1 MEPGVAS
8 RLIILLILLLL
19 SAFFSSA
26 ETAFMALNKLRIRSN
41 ADEGSKKAKLVLS
54 LIDDPSKLLSTVLVG
69 NNVVNLAA
77 SALTTTLILDLF
89 GNKAVGIAT
98 GVLTLLI
105 LIFGEITP
113 KTLATRKA
121 EHLAYVYAPF
131 INLLVIVLTPVT
143 FIVNKLAYVVLR
155 IFGVNPNKK
164 DVQVTEDELL
174 TMVDVSSEEGVLE
187 EDEKEMINNVV
198 DFGDTVAK
206 DVMVPSIKMTCVP
219 SDISYEDLVSIFRR
233 EKYSRM
239 PVYKENK
246 DNIVGIIWAKDLLVN
261 YDETSEFDIMNYL
274 REAYFTYEFKK
285 TRELMSDMREEYKS
299 IAIVLDEYGATAGLI
314 TIEDLL
320 EEIVGEIR
328 DEDDTDE
335 VDEIVKLSDTDY
347 SVTGRTNLDDIED
360 KIGIKIET
368 EDYDSIAG
376 HVIHLLGH
384 IPENGESVAEDN
396 ITYTVTEVARNRIE
410 RIKIHVDIKDEEAV

>member
-26 ETAFMALNKLRIRSN
+26 ETAFMSLNKLRLRS
-41 ADEGSKKAKLVLS
+41 DSEEGSKKARLVLS

-69 NNVVNLAA
+69 NNIVNLAA
-77 SALTTTLILDLF
+77 SALTTTLMLDIF

-121 EHLAYVYAPF
+121 EKLAYSYAPF
-131 INLLVIVLTPVT
+131 VNLLVIVFTPVT

-155 IFGVNPNKK
+155 ICGVNPNTKEA
-164 DVQVTEDELL
+164 QVTEDELL
-174 TMVDVSSEEGVLE
+174 TLVDVSSEEGVLE

-206 DVMVPSIKMTCVP
+206 DVMVPSIRMTCVP
-219 SDISYEDLVSIFRR
+219 SDITYKDLIDIFKRD
-233 EKYSRM
+233 KYSRM
-239 PVYKENK
+239 PVYKDTK
-246 DNIVGIIWAKDLLVN
+246 DNIIGIIWAKDLLTN
-261 YDETSEFDIMNYL
+261 YDESQSFDIRDYV
-274 REAYFTYEFKK
+274 REAYFTFEYKK
-285 TRELMSDMREEYKS
+285 TRELMSDMREDYKS
-299 IAIVLDEYGATAGLI
+299 LAIVLDEYGATAGLI

-335 VDEIVKLSDTDY
+335 VDMIKELSDNEY
-347 SVTGRTNLDDIED
+347 EVHGQTNLDEIAD
-360 KIGIKIET
+360 KIGIEIDT
-368 EDYDSIAG
+368 DDYDSIAG

-384 IPENGESVAEDN
+384 IPEQGESITDDN
-396 ITYTVTEVARNRIE
+396 ITYKVLEVARNRVEKIL
-410 RIKIHVDIKDEEAV
+410 IHVENKDEEAV